1 MYHFY
6 HSAINFQFYIDFDKK
21 IYYNYRIIL
30 KGFTIMDKLLEL
42 LESNAKLS
50 VEQLAVMLDESTN
63 EIEKRIREY
72 ENSGTI
78 LGYKTLIDWDKTEKE
93 YVTAMIELR
102 VTPERDRGFDRIAKR
117 VSSFDEVKN
126 VYLASGGFDLCLF
139 VEGRTMRDVAFFV
152 SSKLSTIEG
161 ITSTA
166 THFIMKKYKDMGE
179 SSLSENDNG
188 RMSCL

>member
-1 MYHFY
+1 
-6 HSAINFQFYIDFDKK
+6 
-21 IYYNYRIIL
+21 
-30 KGFTIMDKLLEL
+30 MDKLLEL
-42 LESNAKLS
+42 LESNSRLTL
-50 VEQLAVMLDESTN
+50 EQLAVMLDEDEE
-63 EIEKRIREY
+63 EIRKRIEGY
-72 ENSGTI
+72 EKDGTI
-78 LGYKTLIDWDKTEKE
+78 LGYKTLIDWDKTDKE

-102 VTPERDRGFDRIAKR
+102 VTPERDKGFDRVAKR
-117 VSSFDEVKN
+117 VSSFEEVKN
-126 VYLASGGFDLCLF
+126 VYLASGGFDLCIF

-179 SSLSENDNG
+179 SSFYEKDNG

>member
-1 MYHFY
+1 
-6 HSAINFQFYIDFDKK
+6 
-21 IYYNYRIIL
+21 
-30 KGFTIMDKLLEL
+30 MDKLLEL
-42 LESNAKLS
+42 IESNAKLT
-50 VEQLAVMLDESTN
+50 VEQLAVMLDRSED
-63 EIEKRIREY
+63 EIKEKISEY
-72 ENSGTI
+72 EKNGTV
-78 LGYKTLIDWDKTEKE
+78 LGYKALVDWDKTDRE

-117 VSSFDEVKN
+117 VSSFDEVKS

-179 SSLSENDNG
+179 AAYEEEDNG
-188 RMSCL
+188 RKSCL